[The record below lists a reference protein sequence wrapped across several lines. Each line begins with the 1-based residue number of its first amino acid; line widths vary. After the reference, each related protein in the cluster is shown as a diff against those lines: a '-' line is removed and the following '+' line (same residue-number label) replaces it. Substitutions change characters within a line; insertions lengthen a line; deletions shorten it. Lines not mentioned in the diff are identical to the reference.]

1 MYVYKIAELLNSLN
15 QAKKDGFE
23 YVSLSFLEAEDDFPE
38 SIDLNYIHSQNDGET
53 DSIDSITLPEDYCL
67 PF

>member
-1 MYVYKIAELLNSLN
+1 MYVYKITELLDSLN
-15 QAKKDGFE
+15 QAKEDGFE

-38 SIDLNYIHSQNDGET
+38 SIDLNYIHSQSDGET
-53 DSIDSITLPEDYCL
+53 DSIDSVILPEGYYS

>member
-1 MYVYKIAELLNSLN
+1 MYVYKITELLNSLN

-23 YVSLSFLEAEDDFPE
+23 YVSLSLLEAEDDFPE

-67 PF
+67 LF